1 MEEKPKYNVQRHRA
15 ATIRSSI
22 RAAAALYLAYL
33 GYGLIRDRGGDSSIP
48 VWGSV
53 AAGAA
58 FFVIAAAIGLYAWR
72 QYKVDLKDAEVQ
84 PEERVQEQLPDNEG
98 PEQDDEEQEP

>member
-1 MEEKPKYNVQRHRA
+1 M
-15 ATIRSSI
+15 
-22 RAAAALYLAYL
+22 
-33 GYGLIRDRGGDSSIP
+33 
-48 VWGSV
+48 

-84 PEERVQEQLPDNEG
+84 PEELVQEQLPDNEG